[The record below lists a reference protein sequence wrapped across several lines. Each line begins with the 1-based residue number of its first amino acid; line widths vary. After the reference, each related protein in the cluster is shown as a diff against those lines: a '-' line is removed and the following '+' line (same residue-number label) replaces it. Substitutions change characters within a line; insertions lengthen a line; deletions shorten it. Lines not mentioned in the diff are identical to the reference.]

1 MVMVISKLKKRLNG
15 QAKKKKLWCNVHNVT
30 QKEKQKMSIKKPT
43 NQTNSTFT
51 NVTSGQSSGSFTT
64 ETGVTINVNPGVATL
79 NTLKKVNE
87 VQRIVQR
94 NSSIYTKDLVQSLI
108 EKIRMLQKQKKFL
121 QTKLREATNESKNI
135 DS

>member
-1 MVMVISKLKKRLNG
+1 
-15 QAKKKKLWCNVHNVT
+15 
-30 QKEKQKMSIKKPT
+30 MSIQ
-43 NQTNSTFT
+43 NQI
-51 NVTSGQSSGSFTT
+51 SS
-64 ETGVTINVNPGVATL
+64 
-79 NTLKKVNE
+79 LKKVNE

-121 QTKLREATNESKNI
+121 QTKLREATNGSKNN

>member
-1 MVMVISKLKKRLNG
+1 MPK
-15 QAKKKKLWCNVHNVT
+15 T
-30 QKEKQKMSIKKPT
+30 KPT
-43 NQTNSTFT
+43 NETQSGYPYSGQTNSTFT

-64 ETGVTINVNPGVATL
+64 ETGVTINVSPGVATL

>member
-1 MVMVISKLKKRLNG
+1 MPK
-15 QAKKKKLWCNVHNVT
+15 T
-30 QKEKQKMSIKKPT
+30 KPT
-43 NQTNSTFT
+43 NETQ
-51 NVTSGQSSGSFTT
+51 SGHPYTGQATSFTT
-64 ETGVTINVNPGVATL
+64 ETGVTINVSPGVATL

-94 NSSIYTKDLVQSLI
+94 NSSIYTRDLVQSLI